1 MMALLYGAS
10 VCLVAKDFVMA
21 LLYGACALSLVTGF
35 CDDVALW
42 GLFLRLVTE
51 DFVMALLSG
60 ACALGQNKIKVEMS

>member
-1 MMALLYGAS
+1 M
-10 VCLVAKDFVMA
+10 MA

-51 DFVMALLSG
+51 DFVMALLYG
-60 ACALGQNKIKVEMS
+60 ACALGQNKIKVEMP